1 VFRYKGEK
9 MKTKTKAMILAGV
22 FVITTTLP
30 VTALA
35 RRGGAASAKGI
46 QGQTQRNE
54 SQTKQQQRLR
64 DGSCVNLTGAASQ
77 GQNKTNQDKR
87 GERPRLRDGSC
98 VVPVE

>member
-1 VFRYKGEK
+1 
-9 MKTKTKAMILAGV
+9 MKTKTKAMVLAGV

-35 RRGGAASAKGI
+35 RRGSAAGAKGV

-54 SQTKQQQRLR
+54 KQTRQQKRFRDGSCVNSTGAAFQGQTQRNEKHTRQQQRLR
-64 DGSCVNLTGAASQ
+64 D
-77 GQNKTNQDKR
+77 K
-87 GERPRLRDGSC
+87 SC